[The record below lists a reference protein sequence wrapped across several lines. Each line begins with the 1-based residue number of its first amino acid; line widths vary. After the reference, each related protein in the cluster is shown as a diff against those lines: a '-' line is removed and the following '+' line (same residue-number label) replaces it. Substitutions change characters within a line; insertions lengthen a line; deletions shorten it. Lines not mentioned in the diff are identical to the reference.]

1 MAQRQGAVSGRV
13 QALLAD
19 ALRQGQ
25 VEDMAAAD
33 TPEASLVIVA
43 LADAAGHDAIAR
55 GISGPKRCWRPSGSG
70 RRWRGPSLG
79 QIELFRFGFI
89 MHGLRTH
96 GKCLPL

>member
-1 MAQRQGAVSGRV
+1 MVWRQRAVSGRV

-25 VEDMAAAD
+25 AEDMAAAYA
-33 TPEASLVIVA
+33 PEAILVIVA
-43 LADAAGHDAIAR
+43 LADAAAHDAIAR
-55 GISGPKRCWRPSGSG
+55 GFSGPKRRRRPTRSG
-70 RRWRGPSLG
+70 RHGRGSLLG

-89 MHGLRTH
+89 MHGLRAH